1 MGSVSRYWRL
11 VRIAASG
18 DRKVEELTNA
28 KAFFQQRF
36 TRWVESM
43 DVADLEVQQALLLL
57 MQTKDNSNPNYREL
71 AGLCLRCYISHEIE
85 QECIRLEQK
94 FGDRHGFTR
103 RDLFPFVL
111 NDEGRQPLFQS
122 PDSTYRPLA
131 FQVLQTFDP
140 KQAKLN
146 TWVTRL
152 VKSCRTLNAFL
163 RECGVYLESD
173 WSILNQTRREQLQR
187 ILTEFH
193 ALSSVEVEQA
203 CQLLQAYHQ
212 VYRQDRLM
220 QRQQGLVKGKE
231 KCMPP
236 TPDQLTRMVQL
247 LDAPILA
254 NRSSSYLLS
263 KLQTIALQI
272 RQFRLAAPPMQSLNQ
287 TETPLDV
294 AAPQRDEAE
303 AEQQEF
309 LQVYREQLLICLDEA
324 LEQATSDRVGY
335 LQRKK
340 PQNVELYMN
349 ALHLFH
355 CQGYSMGEIARQ
367 LGMRAQDAVTR
378 LLELKNFRAA
388 VQQKL
393 LILLCD
399 RLLDRA
405 KIYAAPSCLQQLNQ
419 RLEVALDEQIAAVI
433 QAAEIEA
440 TVARN
445 CPLESLFARRLCHY
459 LDTRRSTS

>member
-18 DRKVEELTNA
+18 ERKVEELASA
-28 KAFFQQRF
+28 KAFLQKRF
-36 TRWVESM
+36 PQWVEPMEVS
-43 DVADLEVQQALLLL
+43 DLEVQQPLLSLL
-57 MQTKDNSNPNYREL
+57 KTEDSSNLNDREL

-85 QECIRLEQK
+85 QECIRLERK

-111 NDEGRQPLFQS
+111 DDDGRQPFFQS
-122 PDSTYRPLA
+122 SDSSYRPLA
-131 FQVLQTFDP
+131 FQVLQTFDS

-146 TWVTRL
+146 TWVIRL

-173 WSILNQTRREQLQR
+173 WSILNQTKREQLQR

-193 ALSSVEVEQA
+193 ALSSIEVEQA

-220 QRQQGLVKGKE
+220 QRQQGQLKGKE
-231 KCMPP
+231 KCTPP
-236 TPDQLTRMVQL
+236 TPDQLTRMAQL
-247 LDAPILA
+247 LATSMPV
-254 NRSSSYLLS
+254 NRSPSYLLS

-272 RQFRLAAPPMQSLNQ
+272 RQYRLSAPPIQSFNQ

-294 AAPQRDEAE
+294 AAPQRDDVEE
-303 AEQQEF
+303 EQQEF
-309 LQVYREQLLICLDEA
+309 LQVYRDQLLICLDEA
-324 LEQATSDRVGY
+324 LEQATGDRVSY

-340 PQNVELYMN
+340 PQNVELYIS
-349 ALHLFH
+349 ALDLFH
-355 CQGYSMGEIARQ
+355 CHGYSMGAIARQ

-405 KIYAAPSCLQQLNQ
+405 KIYADPSCLQQLHQ

-440 TVARN
+440 TTARN

-459 LDTRRSTS
+459 FDTRRSTS